1 MGFFDQY
8 EDEGGDRTYVSSA
21 EKATLVENGTPFTI
35 NTVEFQKGQGY
46 KGGDRYLLGITL
58 EDEDRKLS
66 FGTGT
71 VDSRDRMLG
80 AMAEFLAT
88 DGATAPVVVIEKAG
102 AAEVL
107 RPA

>member
-1 MGFFDQY
+1 MGFFDTY
-8 EDEGGDRTYVSSA
+8 EDEGGDKTYVTSA
-21 EKATLVENGTPFTI
+21 EKATLIENGTSFSV
-35 NTVEFQKGQGY
+35 NGVEFQKGQGY
-46 KGGDRYLLGITL
+46 KGADRYLLTITL
-58 EDEDRKLS
+58 EGEDRKLS

-88 DGATAPVVVIEKAG
+88 DGATAPVVRIEKAG

>member
-8 EDEGGDRTYVSSA
+8 EDEGGDKTYVTSA
-21 EKATLVENGTPFTI
+21 EKATLIENGTAFTI
-35 NTVEFQKGQGY
+35 TGVEFQKGQGY
-46 KGGDRYLLGITL
+46 KGGDRYLLQIVL
-58 EDEDRKLS
+58 EDENRKLS

-80 AMAEFLAT
+80 AMSEFAADNDLSE
-88 DGATAPVVVIEKAG
+88 VVRIEKVG

>member
-1 MGFFDQY
+1 MGFFDTY
-8 EDEGGDRTYVSSA
+8 EDEGGDKTYVTSA
-21 EKATLVENGTPFTI
+21 EKAALKENGTSFVITG
-35 NTVEFQKGQGY
+35 VEFQKGQGY
-46 KGGDRYLLGITL
+46 KGSDRYLLTITL
-58 EDEDRKLS
+58 DDEARKLS

-80 AMAEFLAT
+80 AMAEFAAENDLSEA
-88 DGATAPVVVIEKAG
+88 VRIEQVG